1 MKRKRRCFPGLLTGV
16 LIVASGSFSFALA
29 QDYPDIPGY
38 VPGTPPWTPLIDACM
53 TAGGGR
59 IDCIEALPPDM
70 YEAFLADEQARAA
83 ERRALMQLPRTP
95 PQVPA
100 PGDLP
105 HIYQSP
111 LALDELP
118 ADIARELAAGGC
130 LVPRSS
136 AGESNVVTGQLAAAG
151 QHDVAVICSVD
162 GVSEIRIYWGGDA
175 RCPAPDASSP
185 DWALLYQTDVWEYH
199 WGIAI
204 AAPELVRSYY
214 DSHPDEC
221 PSDDLPALLHDSLEH
236 IFVEKGSSNLYC
248 HEGRWL
254 RLCRVD

>member
-70 YEAFLADEQARAA
+70 YEAFLADEQARAS
-83 ERRALMQLPRTP
+83 ERRALMRLPGTP
-95 PQVPA
+95 PRVPP

-111 LALDELP
+111 LAVDDLSP
-118 ADIARELAAGGC
+118 DIARELAASGC

-136 AGESNVVTGQLAAAG
+136 GGESNVATGQLAAAG
-151 QHDVAVICSVD
+151 QLDVAVICSID
-162 GVSEIRIYWGGDA
+162 GVSEIRIFWGGDA
-175 RCPAPDASSP
+175 HCPPLDETSP
-185 DWALLYQTDVWEYH
+185 DWALLYEADEWEYF

-204 AAPELVRSYY
+204 AAPE
-214 DSHPDEC
+214 
-221 PSDDLPALLHDSLEH
+221 H
-236 IFVEKGSSNLYC
+236 IRN
-248 HEGRWL
+248 
-254 RLCRVD
+254 